1 MSMEDYNF
9 NKARQAWGEQPKQ
22 GMNMNEQQRIV
33 GREAIAGGIVGGTI
47 AGADMYETKQDP
59 PIAAEMNQL
68 DKNLAILQDYII
80 QLESRLAP
88 VLQEIPPAS
97 QEKERLAKGPRGS
110 SALSGGLRS
119 LNNHVMNLQDRIVD
133 IRERV
138 EV

>member
-1 MSMEDYNF
+1 MSMSIQEYE
-9 NKARQAWGEQPKQ
+9 KWSAY
-22 GMNMNEQQRIV
+22 MNEQKKQT
-33 GREAIAGGIVGGTI
+33 GNYTQEMNMREAIAGGIVGGAI
-47 AGADMYETKQDP
+47 GGADMYETKQDP

-97 QEKERLAKGPRGS
+97 QEKERLTKGPRGS